1 MRSTIA
7 LFASSRR
14 HGNTGQLMDRVA
26 DALSIEVVDLGAKNI
41 SAYDYDHANR
51 ADDFEPLVE
60 YVLGFEQIIFA
71 SPVYWYACSP
81 PMKIFLDRIND
92 LLEITELLNK
102 GRQLRGKVAY
112 VICTSVFD
120 DAAPSFIASFQE
132 TFKYLG
138 MHFGG
143 YLHANCEG
151 GYFPTKYEADVQ
163 SFMALLSGQSLV
175 RKT

>member
-26 DALSIEVVDLGAKNI
+26 NALNIEVVDLGRKNI

-51 ADDFEPLVE
+51 SDDFEPLIDR
-60 YVLGFEQIIFA
+60 VLGFERIIFA
-71 SPVYWYACSP
+71 SPIYWYACSP
-81 PMKIFLDRIND
+81 PMKIFLDRITD
-92 LLEITELLNK
+92 LLEIPELLDK
-102 GRQLRGKVAY
+102 GRRLRGKTAY
-112 VICTSVFD
+112 VICTSVYD
-120 DAAPSFIASFQE
+120 EVAPSFIASFKE

-143 YLHANCEG
+143 CLHINCED
-151 GYFPTKYEADVQ
+151 GYVPDKREVDIQAFIA
-163 SFMALLSGQSLV
+163 FLSAEI
-175 RKT
+175 R